1 MNIDSEDKTHE
12 EYTKFKQNIS
22 LNYYTCKHTSTHL
35 HITIVLEMFSLKT
48 NVINGLV
55 IISVWK

>member
-1 MNIDSEDKTHE
+1 MRNV
-12 EYTKFKQNIS
+12 IS
-22 LNYYTCKHTSTHL
+22 LDEIFLIFLIFLILNDYMCNYTSTHL
-35 HITIVLEMFSLKT
+35 HITIVLEKFFSLKT